1 MDRDSFMDIV
11 YEELKDDPDN
21 TRANNIIN
29 AADEY
34 VEDSQDKWIPCSLF
48 MPKERDAG
56 VLGKLGVSKR
66 SDYVYV
72 TIEINGERIVDR
84 ACTYDGNW
92 AWSNRFGFPKHKIIA
107 WQPYPEP
114 YQGDL
119 ISV

>member
-1 MDRDSFMDIV
+1 MDRDSFMDVV
-11 YEELKDDPDN
+11 YGELKDDPDN

-48 MPKERDAG
+48 MPEERDAG

-72 TIEINGERIVDR
+72 TIEINGKRIVDR

-92 AWSNRFGFPKHKIIA
+92 CGQI
-107 WQPYPEP
+107 
-114 YQGDL
+114 DL
-119 ISV
+119 DFRNTKLLHGSLIQSRIKEI

>member
-1 MDRDSFMDIV
+1 MDRDSFMEIV

-34 VEDSQDKWIPCSLF
+34 VEDSQGKWIPCSLF
-48 MPKERDAG
+48 MPEERDAG

-92 AWSNRFGFPKHKIIA
+92 VWSNRFGFPKHKIIA
-107 WQPYPEP
+107 WQPYPTP